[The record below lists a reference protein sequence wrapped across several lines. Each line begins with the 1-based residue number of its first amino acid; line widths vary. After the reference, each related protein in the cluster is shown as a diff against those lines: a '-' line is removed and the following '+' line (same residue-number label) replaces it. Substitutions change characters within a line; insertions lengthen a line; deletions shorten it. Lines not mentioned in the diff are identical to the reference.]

1 MRTKERPKLKVT
13 TLQREPLLLKDVCVC
28 MLLLLL
34 LLFFFKFRCWL
45 FDVCSLN
52 VSFGER
58 LPSVEVQVSS
68 NEVNMKGKV

>member
-34 LLFFFKFRCWL
+34 LLLFFLSFAV
-45 FDVCSLN
+45 DSLMC
-52 VSFGER
+52 V
-58 LPSVEVQVSS
+58 V
-68 NEVNMKGKV
+68 

>member
-13 TLQREPLLLKDVCVC
+13 TLQREPLLLKDVCLYVVAVVVV
-28 MLLLLL
+28 
-34 LLFFFKFRCWL
+34 FFFKFRCWL

>member
-34 LLFFFKFRCWL
+34 LFFLSFAV
-45 FDVCSLN
+45 DSLMC
-52 VSFGER
+52 V
-58 LPSVEVQVSS
+58 V
-68 NEVNMKGKV
+68 